1 MSQALETPLN
11 HSLRM
16 TPGRFECL
24 GSMLTPSPS
33 LKLSW
38 QYQVNLGL
46 LLVLL
51 VTLTWL
57 LWPHWSDNPD
67 LSHGFFMPLIFGLLL
82 KEGLANAPARFIS
95 GGSFKT
101 GLTTLLLLLGLVAVG
116 MGGLYAASVGWNHS
130 LVAFVLTGGT
140 ALFLLAAMLVFSDQD
155 VRLVPF
161 NWPVVAAIGLW
172 LLCAPLPPGT
182 YSRLTLNLQLMVT
195 QGVLTALNL
204 LGIAA
209 SRQGNII
216 ELATTS
222 VGVEEACSGVRSLI
236 SCVFAG
242 IVFSALLVK
251 QTWARILLIVLAVP
265 LALGMNFLRS
275 LVLTLLANNGVD
287 IAGTWHD
294 ATGFAVLGVTAAVLG
309 GLAVLFDSGDNPN
322 SRGEKPNP
330 RTSAPAGR
338 RLHLLLMSGLGAVT
352 ALGLFFYVATR
363 PNPES
368 APPPDLLKMLPES
381 AAGWQVNTSP
391 DLYQFSGILRTENL
405 AERTYK
411 RRENGQLIQLTVY
424 LAFWQ
429 AGQSSVSQVAMHTPD
444 ACWPGAG
451 WVALPENN
459 RRTEL
464 ALDERILPPAEAR
477 KFRSGNYP
485 QFVWFW
491 HLYDGRPIDYENPYS
506 AVRLLQIAW
515 RHGFQRDGD
524 QLFVRVSSNVAWE
537 QLQHEPL
544 LNEIFE
550 NLQASGL

>member
-1 MSQALETPLN
+1 MFN
-11 HSLRM
+11 RNNIV
-16 TPGRFECL
+16 
-24 GSMLTPSPS
+24 
-33 LKLSW
+33 KLSW
-38 QYQVNLGL
+38 RHQVNLGL

-51 VTLTWL
+51 ATLTWL

-67 LSHGFFMPLIFGLLL
+67 LSHSFFMPLIFGLLI
-82 KEGLANAPARFIS
+82 KEGLAHAPARFLA
-95 GGSFKT
+95 GSPFKT
-101 GLTTLLLLLGLVAVG
+101 TTIGLLLFLGLAAVA

-130 LVAFVLTGGT
+130 LVAFVLTGGGV
-140 ALFLLAAMLVFSDQD
+140 LFLFATLLVFSDRNVQ
-155 VRLVPF
+155 LVPF
-161 NWPVVAAIGLW
+161 NWPVIAAIGLW
-172 LLCAPLPPGT
+172 MLCAPLPPGT

-195 QGVLTALNL
+195 QGVLNALNL

-242 IVFSALLVK
+242 IVFSALLVR
-251 QTWARILLIVLAVP
+251 QTWARVFLVLLAVP

-275 LVLTLLANNGVD
+275 LVLTLMANEGVD

-294 ATGFAVLGVTAAVLG
+294 VTGFAVLGVTALVLG
-309 GLAVLFDSGDNPN
+309 GLAVLFDSGDKTNGKNTQSVTPPPAP
-322 SRGEKPNP
+322 SARGLN
-330 RTSAPAGR
+330 T
-338 RLHLLLMSGLGAVT
+338 LLLSGLVTVT
-352 ALGLFFYVATR
+352 ALGLFFYAATR
-363 PNPES
+363 SDPDS
-368 APPPDLLKMLPES
+368 TPPPDLLKMLPET
-381 AAGWQVNTSP
+381 ATGWQVNTSP
-391 DLYQFSGILRTENL
+391 DLYQFSGILQTENF

-411 RRENGQLIQLTVY
+411 RRIDGQLVQLTVY

-459 RRTEL
+459 QRTQL
-464 ALDERILPPAEAR
+464 TLDDRILPPAEAR

-506 AVRLLQIAW
+506 ALRLLQIAW

-524 QLFVRVSSNVAWE
+524 QLFVRVSSNVPWE

-544 LNEIFE
+544 LNEIFQ
-550 NLQASGL
+550 NLRSSGL